1 MHELYNF
8 MISYII
14 TLLIG
19 FILGALVLRNN
30 AKKAEAA
37 VTQAEELKAKGK
49 YLLDALKGRNK

>member
-1 MHELYNF
+1 

-14 TLLIG
+14 TFLVG
-19 FILGALVLRNN
+19 FVLGALVFRNN